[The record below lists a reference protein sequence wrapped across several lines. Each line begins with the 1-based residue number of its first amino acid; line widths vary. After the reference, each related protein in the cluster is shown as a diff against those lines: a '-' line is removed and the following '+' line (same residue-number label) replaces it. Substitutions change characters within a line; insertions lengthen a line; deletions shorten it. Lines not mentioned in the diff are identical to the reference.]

1 MATVSGNLPRPL
13 PEAPTGFRLWWQRNT
28 NTRAAYLY
36 LIPAFAVMAIIT
48 FYPMGYQVW
57 MSFTDYG
64 VKSLNPNSKTYQAPN
79 VVGVQNYSDIFKG
92 DLAKKVQNF
101 DFWKLL
107 TFNLVWTFTNVPVH
121 VVLGVLIAVLL
132 NTQGLLF
139 KRAYRAIYILPIV
152 IPTLVVATV
161 WKNLFDPQSGGI
173 NKLLATAFGPLIQAG
188 QGMGLFQNVDLD
200 TFFRIRWFDQI
211 DAPFFADAKLPIASF
226 WIVVAVAVVVGLV
239 LIRLRVPY
247 STPICLALGALVL
260 GYGIIALEMPLSYYA
275 MLIAN
280 IWLGWPFMTIVATG
294 ALQSIPLDLYEAAS
308 IDGASPRQQFMA
320 ITVPLLRPAVIPAA
334 MLGVIT
340 TFNLFNFVYMMS
352 AGGPIRKTEIMVT
365 TAYTLVRGNQLYGVA
380 AAFCVIIF
388 FVLLGLTLL
397 TNGITRG
404 TERYDV

>member
-13 PEAPTGFRLWWQRNT
+13 PEAPTGFRLWWQRHT

-132 NTQGLLF
+132 NTQGLWF

-161 WKNLFDPQSGGI
+161 WKNLFDPQSGGV
-173 NKLLATAFGPLIQAG
+173 NKLLATAFGPLIRAG
-188 QGMGLFQNVDLD
+188 QAMGLFQNVDLD

-226 WIVVAVAVVVGLV
+226 WMVVAVAVVVSLV

-365 TAYTLVRGNQLYGVA
+365 TAYSLVRGNQLYGVA

>member
-132 NTQGLLF
+132 NTQGLWF

-173 NKLLATAFGPLIQAG
+173 NKLLATGFSPLIRAG